1 MLAGLTT
8 TAMNWLLLALTLSA
22 LFSPSLTAGSRRFKR
37 QEDAAA
43 AEEDVVKGQVCDF
56 GSGSLL
62 QTCSWTVPNG
72 SHPEIRWKTA
82 QGAQEFWLGG
92 PGRDNTLKDSSGGY
106 AYFETSH
113 QSSNTGRYSVVVPS
127 GLPGNGRSLSQS
139 NNSTV
144 VSSGGRGMSS
154 EVLRPLISRFP
165 LFQMSTES
173 RKEIPVP
180 DYSLFQS
187 PNITDTGSQGLCLSL
202 YYSIDG
208 LSADSLQV
216 ILSDSKTRYNRT
228 LSFYNDIT
236 EGEWRKSEIAY
247 TYATIHKIILK
258 ANAKPLS
265 NPDRAFRGYI
275 AVDDVAFKQMEESE
289 ETCKG
294 FCTFEAGFCTW
305 TNQDENDDFDWK
317 LGRGSQN
324 IFTGPARDFSSFDN
338 NEISGGYVY
347 IDANYPR
354 RPGDVALLLSPSL
367 NPTSDNLPLCLKFA
381 IHMFGN
387 GVGSLRVKIRYA
399 GGEETIPDQLLWEMS
414 GESGNNWHVAQV
426 PISSPVLSYQIVFEG
441 EVGLNSLGIIA
452 IDNIAFIEGNCPV
465 LPQTASKGNGD
476 CTFDENMCS
485 WTNPNQYSKVDDF
498 DWLRQF
504 SLGNFEP
511 RYDHTLRSSE
521 GYFINLSGDN
531 SQPQRGGT
539 RAWIFSPEF
548 VPQSTVP
555 KCMTFYYY
563 MYERTI
569 DSAGPSLGSL
579 RVYVKTVTDNG
590 EEMSLIWRLNNHQ
603 AQAWKMAKVPITIG
617 REKKAPLQNYQII
630 IEGIWG
636 DGRVGTIAVDDISFF
651 NGNCTT
657 FPVKAAAVFG
667 ECSFDRDLCG
677 YRNQSG
683 KGPVNGPL
691 SKAALERK
699 NPNRLTVL
707 KDTVT
712 WKLATQNSR
721 PANLQDHSFRAP
733 IGYIYF
739 DVFNQNSVQYPILRS
754 PEFQPNEDNT
764 PRCVSFWFTPFGR
777 GDSTVLSVYVITME
791 NQDATNTLTED
802 DDKKSGGGGGGGAGS
817 GSASGLESKAL
828 VWRITTRKFDSA
840 KPEWMYAQ
848 VAVVPETPYRVQFEG
863 EASDGGFALDDITY
877 YTGTCHTRP
886 RQAAVGPPPETNEKT
901 LRE

>member
-1 MLAGLTT
+1 MFNLYIT
-8 TAMNWLLLALTLSA
+8 LLLCWCLESIQPY
-22 LFSPSLTAGSRRFKR
+22 SGIQSSQYRFKR
-37 QEDAAA
+37 QEDTGV
-43 AEEDVVKGQVCDF
+43 EDDVKGQVCDF

-62 QTCSWTVPNG
+62 QSCNWFVPNG
-72 SHPEIRWKTA
+72 SHPTIRWKTA

-92 PGRDNTLKDSSGGY
+92 PGRDHTLSDTSGGY
-106 AYFETSH
+106 AYFETSF
-113 QSSNTGRYSVVVPS
+113 
-127 GLPGNGRSLSQS
+127 QS
-139 NNSTV
+139 NNQRFQNQPTTPVRSSSSTAANQSLIRTTSGHHQL
-144 VSSGGRGMSS
+144 SSNDI
-154 EVLRPLISRFP
+154 LRPLISRFP
-165 LFQMSTES
+165 IFQLT
-173 RKEIPVP
+173 KDNNKQITIP

-187 PNITDTGSQGLCLSL
+187 PNITDTGSQGLCLGF

-216 ILSDSKTRYNRT
+216 VLIDSKTGYNRT
-228 LSFYNDIT
+228 LSMYNDVTDGI
-236 EGEWRKSEIAY
+236 WIKSEIAY
-247 TYATIHKIILK
+247 TYAGLHRIAMK
-258 ANAKPLS
+258 ANAKS
-265 NPDRAFRGYI
+265 ITNVDRSFRGYI
-275 AVDDVAFKQMEESE
+275 AIDDVQFKQMDETAEEA
-289 ETCKG
+289 CKG
-294 FCTFEAGFCTW
+294 FCTFEAGFCQW

-324 IFTGPARDFSSFDN
+324 IFTGPARDYSSFDN

-354 RPGDVALLLSPSL
+354 RPGDLALLLSPTL
-367 NPTSDNLPLCLKFA
+367 NPTSDSIPLCLKFA
-381 IHMFGN
+381 LHMFGN
-387 GVGSLRVKIRYA
+387 GVGTLRVKMRYS
-399 GGEETIPDQLLWEMS
+399 GGDEPIPDQLLWEMS
-414 GESGNNWHVAQV
+414 GESGNNWHIAQL
-426 PISSPVLSYQIVFEG
+426 PISSPVLSFQVIFEG
-441 EVGLNSLGIIA
+441 EIGLNSLGVIA
-452 IDNIAFIEGNCPV
+452 IDNIAFEEGNCPV
-465 LPQTASKGNGD
+465 LPQTASKGSGD

-485 WTNPNQYSKVDDF
+485 WSNPNSYSKVDDF

-511 RYDHTLRSSE
+511 KTDHTKRSSE

-531 SQPQRGGT
+531 TQPQRGGT
-539 RAWIFSPEF
+539 RAWIYSPEF
-548 VPQSTVP
+548 IPQSTVP

-563 MYERTI
+563 MFERTI

-590 EEMSLIWRLNNHQ
+590 ESMSLIWRLNNHQ

-617 REKKAPLQNYQII
+617 PEMKTPLQNYQII

-657 FPVKAAAVFG
+657 YPPMAMAVFG

-683 KGPVNGPL
+683 TGPGPVQASPSL

-707 KDTVT
+707 KDMVT
-712 WKLATQNSR
+712 WKLATPNSR

-754 PEFQPNEDNT
+754 PEFQPKDDRQ

-777 GDSTVLSVYVITME
+777 GDSTVLSVYVITLE
-791 NQDATNTLTED
+791 NQETNSLSED
-802 DDKKSGGGGGGGAGS
+802 DEKKSGGGVGGS
-817 GSASGLESKAL
+817 GQPMGLESKAL
-828 VWRITTRKFDSA
+828 VWRITTRKFDSS

-848 VAVVPETPYRVQFEG
+848 VAVSPETSYRVQFEG

-877 YTGTCHTRP
+877 YDGTCQTRP
-886 RQAAVGPPPETNEKT
+886 LQAAVGPPPESNEKS